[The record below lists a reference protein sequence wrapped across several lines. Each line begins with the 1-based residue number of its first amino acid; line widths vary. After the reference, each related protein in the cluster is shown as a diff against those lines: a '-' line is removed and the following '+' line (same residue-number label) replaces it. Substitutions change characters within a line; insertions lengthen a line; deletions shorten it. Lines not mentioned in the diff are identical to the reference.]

1 MKRLL
6 TFCLLLNLVLLTGC
20 SSETKNQAWYNNQA
34 FVKALL
40 ISDFNS
46 VSGYLY
52 TSNIDVKGKDKNGE
66 TPLTLAVK
74 NTSDAQIIKVLLE
87 AGVNAEDANKEGYTP
102 LLLAAKNNINPN
114 IAKLILMTGADIER
128 ADPSGKTPLILAA
141 SENKNKNVPLL
152 LLAAGA
158 KGRESEAF
166 RRAVTS
172 NINFSDKDVQAL
184 LKDKIGYTVKIP
196 WYNSKVFK
204 NALASGDLKQI
215 ASAAARTDLAA
226 KDPSSDKD
234 AASLLE
240 EDKNPK
246 KLFIFAK
253 FGADLNARD
262 ENGKTMLYKAA
273 EQGDEAWLTALL
285 KAKADPNIRAKD
297 ASTPLMAA
305 AENRPD
311 KQENITALIKAGAEI
326 NAGYNREGSTLLFK
340 LIEENKDIKLIEFL
354 IKSGAEVNIK
364 NIPGDTPL
372 ITAAKYSKDPKIIEL
387 LLENKAN
394 IDAKNR
400 QGFTALLTAAANNE
414 EPKIALALFKK
425 SKNKL
430 DEGHA
435 LDFAA
440 QNPNKEVYNALI
452 GEINAEVSARK
463 NANDKND
470 SSIWFNNKALVSA
483 IRKSDASA
491 LKRELKKEKE
501 LNLEALMQGQFN
513 ALMLAAAFSKTAEP
527 IKLLVE
533 AGADVNGTN
542 NNGDTPLMTA
552 VLTNKNLPAIQ
563 ALIEAGADVNAVDSK
578 GTSVI
583 MAAANKN
590 PNERV
595 PILLLQG
602 GANVPDTR
610 ALLQYAKSNGNKKV
624 YELLKKVFTKPAGQ
638 SQKS

>member
-6 TFCLLLNLVLLTGC
+6 ALCLLLNLILSAAC
-20 SSETKNQAWYNNQA
+20 SSDAKNRAWYNNRA
-34 FVKALL
+34 FVKALTL
-40 ISDFNS
+40 SDFNS
-46 VSGYLY
+46 VSGYIY
-52 TSNIDVKGKDKNGE
+52 TSNIDVKGKDGNGD
-66 TPLTLAVK
+66 TPLTLAVN
-74 NTSDAQIIKVLLE
+74 NTTDAQIIKVLLE
-87 AGVNAEDANKEGYTP
+87 AGVDPEASNKAGYTP

-114 IAKLILMTGADIER
+114 IAKLIIMTGADIEK
-128 ADPSGKTPLILAA
+128 ADPSGRTPLILAA
-141 SENKNKNVPLL
+141 AENKNKNVPLL

-158 KGRESEAF
+158 KGRESETF
-166 RRAVTS
+166 RKAVTS
-172 NINFSDKDVQAL
+172 NGNFSDKDVQAL
-184 LKDKIGYTVKIP
+184 LKDKIEAAVKIP
-196 WYNSKVFK
+196 WYNSKAFK
-204 NALASGDLKQI
+204 EALASGDVKQI
-215 ASAAARTDLAA
+215 AAAAARADLTA
-226 KDPSSDKD
+226 KDLSSGLD

-240 EDKNPK
+240 EDKNPQ
-246 KLFIFAK
+246 KLFIFARA
-253 FGADLNARD
+253 GVDLNARD
-262 ENGKTMLYKAA
+262 AAGKTQLYRAA
-273 EQGDEAWLTALL
+273 EQGDGVWLNALL

-297 ASTPLMAA
+297 ATTPLMAA
-305 AENRPD
+305 AE
-311 KQENITALIKAGAEI
+311 KQPENQQNMTALIKAGADI
-326 NAGYNREGSTLLFK
+326 NAGYNRDGSTLLFK
-340 LIEENKDIKLIEFL
+340 LIEENKDLKLIDFL

-372 ITAAKYSKDPKIIEL
+372 ITAAKYSKDAKTIEL

-394 IDAKNR
+394 IDAKNK
-400 QGFTALLTAAANNE
+400 QGFTALLTAAANNP
-414 EPKIALALFKK
+414 EPEVALALFKK

-452 GEINAEVSARK
+452 GHINAEVSARK

-470 SSIWFNNKALVSA
+470 STIWFNNKTLVAA
-483 IRKSDASA
+483 IRNNNTAV
-491 LKRELKKEKE
+491 LKRELKKE

-563 ALIEAGADVNAVDSK
+563 ALIEAGADVNATDLK
-578 GTSVI
+578 GTSII

-595 PILLLQG
+595 PIILLQS

-610 ALLQYAKSNGNKKV
+610 ALLQYAQANGNKKV

>member
-1 MKRLL
+1 MVLPFSSRAFKSAPNFAKMKSFLGLL
-6 TFCLLLNLVLLTGC
+6 
-20 SSETKNQAWYNNQA
+20 SS
-34 FVKALL
+34 
-40 ISDFNS
+40 SS
-46 VSGYLY
+46 
-52 TSNIDVKGKDKNGE
+52 
-66 TPLTLAVK
+66 
-74 NTSDAQIIKVLLE
+74 
-87 AGVNAEDANKEGYTP
+87 
-102 LLLAAKNNINPN
+102 
-114 IAKLILMTGADIER
+114 
-128 ADPSGKTPLILAA
+128 
-141 SENKNKNVPLL
+141 
-152 LLAAGA
+152 
-158 KGRESEAF
+158 RE
-166 RRAVTS
+166 
-172 NINFSDKDVQAL
+172 
-184 LKDKIGYTVKIP
+184 
-196 WYNSKVFK
+196 
-204 NALASGDLKQI
+204 
-215 ASAAARTDLAA
+215 
-226 KDPSSDKD
+226 
-234 AASLLE
+234 AASLSE
-240 EDKNPK
+240 EGS
-246 KLFIFAK
+246 FA
-253 FGADLNARD
+253 ARSVRA
-262 ENGKTMLYKAA
+262 AA
-273 EQGDEAWLTALL
+273 EA
-285 KAKADPNIRAKD
+285 I

-394 IDAKNR
+394 IDTKNR

-533 AGADVNGTN
+533 AGADVN
-542 NNGDTPLMTA
+542 
-552 VLTNKNLPAIQ
+552 
-563 ALIEAGADVNAVDSK
+563 AVDSK